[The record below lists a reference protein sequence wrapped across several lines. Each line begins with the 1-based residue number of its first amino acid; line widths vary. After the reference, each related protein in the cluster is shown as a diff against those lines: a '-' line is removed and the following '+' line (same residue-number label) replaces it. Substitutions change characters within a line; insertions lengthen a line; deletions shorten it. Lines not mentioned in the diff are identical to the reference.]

1 MRVFEVTL
9 ELRQGLNFY
18 GSQQWRIFG
27 QWTICL
33 IQKCLMNDEGISCKV
48 LSNKDDND
56 NIYRLEVLT
65 NSRASSSGNT
75 GGTSGIRNDWA

>member
-1 MRVFEVTL
+1 
-9 ELRQGLNFY
+9 
-18 GSQQWRIFG
+18 
-27 QWTICL
+27 
-33 IQKCLMNDEGISCKV
+33 MNDEGISCKV

-75 GGTSGIRNDWA
+75 GGTSGIRND